1 MRTGRTHTMAVAA
14 FIAVFFCLFLTFPAE
29 AAKEKKGKKGKK
41 PVPAEEAA
49 TQKPPLPSGWMEV
62 AFINVGKGDATI
74 VRLPD
79 GRTCLIDTG
88 YAKTADT
95 LVGNLE
101 KRGIRTL
108 DLVVLTHRHKDHAG
122 GYPAIADAFPIAR
135 VVEPYDPRDPA
146 RTLRVK
152 PGNVL
157 IEGKGYK
164 LTALGP
170 SQANPDENDG
180 SLVLKLEF
188 GTISFLFAADILATG
203 QEELLSRG
211 FDLRADV
218 LKVPHHGTYKGGSAT
233 PFFMA
238 VRPKYAIITCDA
250 GKGDVP
256 DDGVAE
262 TLQNNGA
269 TVLRTDEAGNVVFRT
284 NGSDLQPSF

>member
-1 MRTGRTHTMAVAA
+1 MKCKFNYIYICFFIVAVCLHSLFPLVGWAETTGVSSE
-14 FIAVFFCLFLTFPAE
+14 IE
-29 AAKEKKGKKGKK
+29 EKSK
-41 PVPAEEAA
+41 VPAS
-49 TQKPPLPSGWMEV
+49 QKTPLPSGWMEA
-62 AFINVGKGDATI
+62 AFIDVGKGDATI
-74 VRLPD
+74 LRLPD

-95 LVGNLE
+95 LVRNLE

-122 GYPAIADAFPIAR
+122 GYPAIANAFPIAR

-152 PGNVL
+152 PGSIL

-170 SQANPDENDG
+170 SRSHPDENEG

-188 GTISFLFAADILATG
+188 GKISFLFAADILADG
-203 QEELLSRG
+203 QEDLLSRG
-211 FDLRADV
+211 IDLRADV
-218 LKVPHHGTYKGGSAT
+218 LKVPHHGFYKGGAAT
-233 PFFMA
+233 SFFMA
-238 VRPKYAIITCDA
+238 VRPRYALITCDA

-256 DDGVAE
+256 DDGVVD
-262 TLQNNGA
+262 TLQSVGA
-269 TVLRTDEAGNVVFRT
+269 TVLRTDETGNVVFR
-284 NGSDLQPSF
+284 SDGTELQMKP

>member
-1 MRTGRTHTMAVAA
+1 MNYMLKYTKPSVFLFIVFSCFLLPFFGGVETSAA
-14 FIAVFFCLFLTFPAE
+14 SSNE
-29 AAKEKKGKKGKK
+29 AGSPKTARARK
-41 PVPAEEAA
+41 A
-49 TQKPPLPSGWMEV
+49 PLPSGWMEV
-62 AFINVGKGDATI
+62 AFIDVGKGDAAI

-122 GYPAIADAFPIAR
+122 GYPAIAEAFPIAR
-135 VVEPYDPRDPA
+135 VVEPYDPRDPS

-170 SQANPDENDG
+170 SRSHPDENEG

-188 GTISFLFAADILATG
+188 GTVSFLFAADILAAG
-203 QEELLSRG
+203 QEDLLSRG
-211 FDLRADV
+211 LDLRADV
-218 LKVPHHGTYKGGSAT
+218 LKVPHHGTCKGGSAT

-238 VRPKYAIITCDA
+238 VRPKYAIVTCDA
-250 GKGDVP
+250 EKGDVP
-256 DDGVAE
+256 DEGVAE
-262 TLQNNGA
+262 TLQNVGA
-269 TVLRTDEAGNVVFRT
+269 TVLRTDETGNVVFR
-284 NGSDLQPSF
+284 SDGTELQMKP